1 LAAQIGGGIPT
12 AQRTSSSFANWGLPG
27 QIALPIFN
35 RFFTGFTTGA
45 ASANGFQNATFISHL
60 NNNNVAS
67 IAQTLAFQ
75 DTYRANR
82 ENAALGI
89 PANFFVA
96 NPNAAAARLLTNDSM
111 SNYHS
116 LQVEVRKRFSD
127 GLQFQADY
135 TFSKALTDAPD
146 AQGNNQS
153 TLENFRTFRDKGL
166 DYRRSVDDQTHRFVA
181 NGLYD
186 LPFGRGRRFWSG
198 ANSFANQAV
207 GGWSVGGIVVYSTRP
222 PFFITSGRT
231 SFNAWQGGS
240 QDAGPAQLLGMT
252 FEEFKQNVGVFRTPG
267 GVFWFNP
274 DLLNVTLNSAG
285 RVATSTLKPGL
296 IGQPAPGTF
305 GNFPLNSINSGD
317 FFNIDTSVT
326 KRFPI
331 RENVTF
337 EIKTTFI
344 NILNKA
350 NFTFGNTAFDST
362 SFGRITATS
371 GSQRVIHFQ
380 GALRF

>member
-1 LAAQIGGGIPT
+1 
-12 AQRTSSSFANWGLPG
+12 
-27 QIALPIFN
+27 
-35 RFFTGFTTGA
+35 
-45 ASANGFQNATFISHL
+45 
-60 NNNNVAS
+60 V
-67 IAQTLAFQ
+67 
-75 DTYRANR
+75 
-82 ENAALGI
+82 ALGI

-127 GLQFQADY
+127 GFQFQADY

-153 TLENFRTFRDKGL
+153 TLENFRTFRDKSL
-166 DYRRSVDDQTHRFVA
+166 DYRRSVDDQTHRFVI

-198 ANSFANQAV
+198 TNSVVNQVV
-207 GGWSVGGIVVYSTRP
+207 GGWSIGGIGVYSTRP

-274 DLLNVTLNSAG
+274 ALLDVTLNATTG
-285 RVATSTLKPGL
+285 RVQTSTLKPGL

-317 FFNIDTSVT
+317 FFNIDMSAT